1 MVRLFRGRRSRGA
14 FTLIELLVVIAIIAI
29 LIGLLLPAV
38 QKVRDA
44 AARTQCLNNL
54 KQMGLAVHTYHTT
67 RKGKLPAVDKTG
79 QPYNDIQAT
88 IFIRM
93 LPYLE
98 QEPLY
103 KYALPGENT
112 LPIASNG
119 ARATVLPIYT
129 CPSDITFTGGKFNVT
144 VGGTPIG
151 TWAGTSY
158 GANFLAFSGETGDL
172 TSEQNVSGAFA
183 DGASQTMLFADKQAQ
198 CSINQGTAAN
208 NSHNL
213 WAWSASFPVGLAPPG
228 SPVFA
233 QTDGINH
240 APFFAVGMRN
250 TDPATVGAGIIYVPV
265 PTPAGTQQG
274 AFQLTN
280 NPAPATNYN
289 LYKFM
294 DKEKVANCG
303 LASSPHTGGI
313 NICLADGSARSVAPE
328 VDGAIWA
335 ALCTPS
341 GGRND
346 PSLVADY

>member
-67 RKGKLPAVDKTG
+67 RKGNLPPADNTAAPNATTPGDV
-79 QPYNDIQAT
+79 QAT

-103 KYALPGENT
+103 KYALPNDPAT
-112 LPIASNG
+112 

-129 CPSDITFTGGKFNVT
+129 CPSDITFAGGKFPVT

-151 TWAGTSY
+151 IWAATSY
-158 GANFLAFSGETGDL
+158 GANFLAFSGETGQMG
-172 TSEQNVSGAFA
+172 SIQNVSGAFA
-183 DGASQTMLFADKQAQ
+183 DGASQTVLFADKQAQ
-198 CSINQGTAAN
+198 CSINSGTQAN
-208 NSHNL
+208 NSQNL
-213 WAWSASFPVGLAPPG
+213 WAWSANVWPSATIPP
-228 SPVFA
+228 PIFA

-240 APFFAVGMRN
+240 APFFAFGYRN
-250 TDPATVGAGIIYVPV
+250 PDPMTVAAGFIYLPV

-274 AFQLTN
+274 AFQITN
-280 NPAPATNYN
+280 APAPATNYTP
-289 LYKFM
+289 YKFV

-328 VDGAIWA
+328 VSGEIWA

-346 PSLVADY
+346 PTLVADY